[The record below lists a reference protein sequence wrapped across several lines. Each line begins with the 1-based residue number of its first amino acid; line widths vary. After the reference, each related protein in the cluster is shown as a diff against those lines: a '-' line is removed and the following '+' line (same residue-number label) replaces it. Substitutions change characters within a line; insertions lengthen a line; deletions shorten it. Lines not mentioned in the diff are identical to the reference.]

1 MEKPKLSPI
10 KEMEI
15 RSSKI
20 PGVVSLAQGVPSF
33 EAPKCIKNKVIEAI
47 QQGKTDH
54 YSLSPGLLE
63 LREAIEYSLSKED
76 INYDFEK
83 EIIITAGSIEGITA
97 SLLALINPGDEVLI
111 PDPTYTSYQEAV
123 KVAKGKP
130 VFVPLKEETGW
141 SFDVNELIKKITDKT
156 KVILFCNPNNPTGTV
171 FNQNQIIKILE
182 IAQYHNLFVLADEV
196 YRDFIY
202 DGQDFFSIGKF
213 SEFRKRIVYIF
224 SFSKAYSMT
233 GWRVAY
239 LAADE
244 EIVRKIL
251 AVHDA
256 LVTCAPVI
264 SQWGALA
271 ALEMADQDVSY
282 FKREFI
288 KRKNTICFYL
298 DEMRDWL
305 EYKNPDSAYFV
316 FPRLKEKLIKKIE
329 IKNRDGFYNNFENL
343 YKNSNSWNFAL
354 ELLYKA
360 KLASVPGL
368 AFGRQGENHLR
379 FCFGRKMA
387 DIEEGMKRLRSYLNK
402 I

>member
-1 MEKPKLSPI
+1 MEEPKLSPI

-33 EAPKCIKNKVIEAI
+33 NAPKCIKNKVIEAI

-63 LREAIEYSLSKED
+63 LREAIEYNLSKED

-123 KVAKGKP
+123 RVAKGKP
-130 VFVPLKEETGW
+130 VFVPLEEETGW
-141 SFDVNELIKKITDKT
+141 SFNVDELVKQITDKT

-171 FNQNQIIKILE
+171 FNQSQIIKILE

-213 SEFRKRIVYIF
+213 SEFRERIVYIF

-244 EIVRKIL
+244 AIARKIL

-271 ALEMADQDVSY
+271 ALEMANQDVSY
-282 FKREFI
+282 FKQEFI
-288 KRKNTICFYL
+288 KRKDTICFYL
-298 DEMRDWL
+298 DEMKDWF

-316 FPRLKEKLIKKIE
+316 FPRFKQKLIKKIE
-329 IKNRDGFYNNFENL
+329 TKSKAGFYDNFENF

-360 KLASVPGL
+360 KLAGVPGL

-387 DIEEGMKRLRSYLNK
+387 DIEEGMKRLKIYLDK